1 MTMARLQQHYRE
13 KVAPELMAKFGKNA
27 GKADSAAAHT
37 AESDAVKAAEGD
49 AARTAEGEGAKKPG
63 EGEGQPKNG
72 ESGYKSAA
80 EREAEKAEEFAEA
93 LAVSRAILRAEDAG
107 RVPGPTIAA
116 SLETLKARY
125 RWIKAFV
132 AEPLSRGFEVF
143 LIASKEGVGK
153 TGQTGGTES
162 GNPGAREFC
171 SADEFEVRAQAQ
183 FGGAKG
189 RLPISKPRPGGGMD
203 VEVDLMDASSV
214 TQIKRITSPDAR
226 FGGKMIAQFQMTMD
240 AAQLANKRI
249 VRYVIS
255 SEAPEAFLADLRA
268 QPVPAGIEL
277 VIEQISA
284 LK

>member
-1 MTMARLQQHYRE
+1 
-13 KVAPELMAKFGKNA
+13 
-27 GKADSAAAHT
+27 
-37 AESDAVKAAEGD
+37 
-49 AARTAEGEGAKKPG
+49 
-63 EGEGQPKNG
+63 
-72 ESGYKSAA
+72 
-80 EREAEKAEEFAEA
+80 
-93 LAVSRAILRAEDAG
+93 
-107 RVPGPTIAA
+107 
-116 SLETLKARY
+116 
-125 RWIKAFV
+125 
-132 AEPLSRGFEVF
+132 
-143 LIASKEGVGK
+143 
-153 TGQTGGTES
+153 
-162 GNPGAREFC
+162 
-171 SADEFEVRAQAQ
+171 
-183 FGGAKG
+183 
-189 RLPISKPRPGGGMD
+189 MD